1 MGIVQVD
8 DSSPEEEVI
17 VINSSSLD
25 FGEEEDDG
33 PDMSHVSVVKVGDE
47 FDSRINDSMWN
58 SLDGNFFSYLLI
70 FFSSEGIVTNEN
82 FYLAKCCRN

>member
-1 MGIVQVD
+1 MFQVD

-70 FFSSEGIVTNEN
+70 LFSSAGGSIGIVTDEN
-82 FYLAKCCRN
+82 FYLAKC